1 MAGSKRSNRKGKAVR
16 DPSAYGTVSIRS
28 TRDPVAPEPAVTE
41 KEEETVDPPTKAIPE
56 AEEEKEA
63 PSHNA
68 AWVSLDLAQR
78 QAATRLSLEASLKA
92 RLPSTSP
99 TIRVSEQGENTLVGR
114 MRSGE
119 LPLPEAP
126 GGVVVGEREW
136 ARAANFVYET
146 LVQYGFHPHDV
157 ERAMMAARGSGDIV
171 DALTWLCVHVPTE
184 HMPADMRDKHEFS
197 HTGKAK
203 AVEEEEKVAA
213 PVVPVAPSARIDQAS
228 DSEELAVGLADLG
241 LDDDDDDGSESD
253 EDPSACHARVVLRL
267 RGYEEWVEYLQ
278 GNNGGNR
285 YAPRIRALRGR
296 IVRAKRVLGQLEA
309 DLLFNAAVS
318 LATCERMWPEYHDTL
333 LDDIRRFK
341 DQDAG
346 AVDEMTVVAVDK
358 PPPQKRNTPAEL
370 PDAGNVDAVSDSDD
384 DGSVIGFGAALDN
397 EDWGSNTETPVTI
410 SNAPRVIDTSAVPR
424 GWTGA
429 APRDLLLAAV
439 LGHDRHATVKYQA
452 SQCAYGHTCTLVVT
466 WSQPS
471 KQLAA
476 LRTIPGDAPP
486 PAQALGP
493 VTQAWTV
500 PHTLVVGATARDAR
514 DLAVLAYLYT
524 QEPSGTRL
532 APPLA
537 DLWGAWE
544 AQQREDKER
553 AHMQRVA
560 ERAAFLAKLR
570 AEYERATPRDA
581 HHVAEGPET
590 AVPRAVQD
598 SAAALRMRLW
608 GAQTVDARRGT
619 AAWRQ
624 RFGAVQGRLPARQH
638 RAAIFA
644 GLESQVCVVRG
655 ETGSGKSSQ
664 IPQYAV
670 EHLLARGY
678 AGGRVLCTQP
688 RRISAMTIASRVA
701 QELGDTGV
709 GAPGSL
715 VGYQIRHDARAAP
728 SNVLVFCTTGVLL
741 RMAAGDPLLRGVSTI
756 ICDEVQE
763 RTLELDFLLILLR
776 RLLPRRPDLHL
787 ILMSATIDASAFA
800 CYFDGCPVVD
810 IPGRTFPVASLFLPR
825 LVHLSEYA
833 MEGNSRYATHA
844 EPPGVGY
851 AFYRHLGRDDPEYV
865 SPVAMATVA
874 RMRTDV
880 VNVELIHHLLRSGL
894 APDAWGPWAEYC
906 RATVP
911 ESGSVLVFLPGIGE
925 IRRLLDLLSS
935 DAGVGAWA
943 TVVPL
948 HSTFAN
954 DVAAGGTLTY
964 TELAFAPAAAGRR
977 KVVLA
982 TNVAETGITIPDVTV
997 VIDCGMSNQAQ
1008 WDRRRRLTSLAT
1020 RTISKANVRQR
1031 AGRAGRVQE
1040 GIALCLFTE
1049 EQLRAMP
1056 EFEAPEMH
1064 RLPLAPICLQAKAH
1078 GVADV
1083 MRFLMTALDP
1093 PPQSAVAHAVAE
1105 LQEAGALDDEETLTP
1120 IGRHLCTLPVDL
1132 HVGKLLIAGALL
1144 GCLDPVLTLAAAM
1157 SANSSIFSDA
1167 YAYRKPEL
1175 FLPHVTAAAA
1185 QTSDF
1190 LTTLAAY
1197 EHWRQHATRPSM
1209 TRSEL
1214 RAFCVRASLNRDAL
1228 DALEDTREQ
1237 LLRVLGDQ
1245 GLVRIDVPNG
1255 ASLTRVIRPRCAAL
1269 RQGLVTVPPA
1279 ANANGA
1285 SLGVLYAALAMAF
1298 DHVIMPAGVGY
1309 AIGQTLVSRRVEG
1322 IGHAI
1327 MIVDRERVAT
1337 RALDLDRRSVLLQGT
1352 ANGALVAARLSSAGA
1367 ATYAHDLTRVSLA
1380 HLVLFS
1386 RSLSYWPKARLLSV
1400 NRWIDARCYAR
1411 SATLLMAMRRR
1422 LEEIV
1427 EFRVAQPQAQLPGVL
1442 EKWQAAI
1449 IDLLK
1454 SEV

>member
-1 MAGSKRSNRKGKAVR
+1 R
-16 DPSAYGTVSIRS
+16 
-28 TRDPVAPEPAVTE
+28 
-41 KEEETVDPPTKAIPE
+41 
-56 AEEEKEA
+56 
-63 PSHNA
+63 
-68 AWVSLDLAQR
+68 
-78 QAATRLSLEASLKA
+78 
-92 RLPSTSP
+92 
-99 TIRVSEQGENTLVGR
+99 
-114 MRSGE
+114 
-119 LPLPEAP
+119 
-126 GGVVVGEREW
+126 
-136 ARAANFVYET
+136 
-146 LVQYGFHPHDV
+146 
-157 ERAMMAARGSGDIV
+157 
-171 DALTWLCVHVPTE
+171 
-184 HMPADMRDKHEFS
+184 
-197 HTGKAK
+197 
-203 AVEEEEKVAA
+203 
-213 PVVPVAPSARIDQAS
+213 
-228 DSEELAVGLADLG
+228 
-241 LDDDDDDGSESD
+241 
-253 EDPSACHARVVLRL
+253 
-267 RGYEEWVEYLQ
+267 
-278 GNNGGNR
+278 
-285 YAPRIRALRGR
+285 
-296 IVRAKRVLGQLEA
+296 
-309 DLLFNAAVS
+309 
-318 LATCERMWPEYHDTL
+318 
-333 LDDIRRFK
+333 
-341 DQDAG
+341 
-346 AVDEMTVVAVDK
+346 
-358 PPPQKRNTPAEL
+358 
-370 PDAGNVDAVSDSDD
+370 
-384 DGSVIGFGAALDN
+384 FGAA
-397 EDWGSNTETPVTI
+397 
-410 SNAPRVIDTSAVPR
+410 
-424 GWTGA
+424 
-429 APRDLLLAAV
+429 
-439 LGHDRHATVKYQA
+439 
-452 SQCAYGHTCTLVVT
+452 
-466 WSQPS
+466 
-471 KQLAA
+471 
-476 LRTIPGDAPP
+476 
-486 PAQALGP
+486 
-493 VTQAWTV
+493 
-500 PHTLVVGATARDAR
+500 
-514 DLAVLAYLYT
+514 
-524 QEPSGTRL
+524 
-532 APPLA
+532 
-537 DLWGAWE
+537 
-544 AQQREDKER
+544 
-553 AHMQRVA
+553 
-560 ERAAFLAKLR
+560 
-570 AEYERATPRDA
+570 
-581 HHVAEGPET
+581 
-590 AVPRAVQD
+590 
-598 SAAALRMRLW
+598 
-608 GAQTVDARRGT
+608 
-619 AAWRQ
+619 
-624 RFGAVQGRLPARQH
+624 QGRLPARQH

-644 GLESQVCVVRG
+644 ALDSQVCVVRG

-670 EHLLARGY
+670 EQLLARGY

-688 RRISAMTIASRVA
+688 RRISAMTIAARVA
-701 QELGDTGV
+701 QELGDAGA

-715 VGYQIRHDARAAP
+715 VGYQIRHDARAAA

-756 ICDEVQE
+756 VCDEVQE
-763 RTLELDFLLILLR
+763 RTLELDFLLVLLR
-776 RLLPRRPDLHL
+776 RLLPRRPDLRL
-787 ILMSATIDASAFA
+787 VLMSATIDASAFA

-810 IPGRTFPVASLFLPR
+810 IRGRTFPVASLYLPR

-997 VIDCGMSNQAQ
+997 VVDCGMSNQAQ
-1008 WDRRRRLTSLAT
+1008 WDRRRRLTALAT
-1020 RTISKANVRQR
+1020 RPVSKANVRQR

-1175 FLPHVTAAAA
+1175 FLPHVTPSSA

-1190 LTTLAAY
+1190 LATLAAY
-1197 EHWRQHATRPSM
+1197 EHWRQHATRATM

-1214 RAFCVRASLNRDAL
+1214 RAFCVGASLNRDAL

-1245 GLVRIDVPNG
+1245 GLVHIKVPAN
-1255 ASLTRVIRPRCAAL
+1255 ASLTRIIRPRCAAL
-1269 RQGLVTVPPA
+1269 RQGLVVVPPA

-1298 DHVIMPAGVGY
+1298 DHVIMPTPPMGY
-1309 AIGQTLVSRRVEG
+1309 SIGQTLVSRRVEG

-1337 RALDLDRRSVLLQGT
+1337 RALDLDRRSVLGGC
-1352 ANGALVAARLSSAGA
+1352 AGGALVAARLSSAGA

-1427 EFRVAQPQAQLPGVL
+1427 EFRVAQPQAQLPEVL
-1442 EKWQAAI
+1442 EKWLAAI

-1454 SEV
+1454 SEL